1 MKNKKIF
8 FAKLALLSLLLILPV
23 FFAQAI
29 VSEDGCTVEETACT
43 KDGQT
48 GHCRAYESFGEERI
62 GCYIPVIKQ
71 DGCVNEEDTCTDSS
85 GISGHCRQYESFGE
99 QYMGCYTVSGSESG
113 SETGSGTGSGSG
125 ASSSGG
131 STRTSSSGSTTTS
144 GGLVI
149 PSTNLPSPPGGIRQI
164 LANLLMWILGIFG
177 MLAIL
182 AFVVSGI
189 QYFAAAGDEKMMET
203 AKRNLIYSIIGV
215 VVALSGFVI
224 IMAVDTALRGGYGI

>member
-8 FAKLALLSLLLILPV
+8 FAKSVLLFLLLFFPI
-23 FFAQAI
+23 FFARAI
-29 VSEDGCTVEETACT
+29 VSEDGCEVEETACT

-71 DGCVNEEDTCTDSS
+71 DGCENEEDACTDSS

-99 QYMGCYTVSGSESG
+99 QYLGCYTVDSYESDSGDDYDDASSDGSSG
-113 SETGSGTGSGSG
+113 GSSSGR
-125 ASSSGG
+125 SSGG
-131 STRTSSSGSTTTS
+131 STTTRSG
-144 GGLVI
+144 LII
-149 PSTNLPSPPGGIRQI
+149 PNTNLPSPSGGIRQI
-164 LANLLMWILGIFG
+164 LANLLFWILGIFG

-189 QYFAAAGDEKMMET
+189 QYFLAAGDEKMMET

-215 VVALSGFVI
+215 IVALSGFVI